1 MGSEFFYNV
10 ILFYTN
16 QCDLTK
22 FDVNPWA
29 FLENHYADLAY
40 GKNVLDQFISTMDDD
55 TTLQQLTQECG
66 LQYAPVVELLK
77 QLKGHINILAD
88 TSVRALN
95 LMKCQNIVPLYTNLM
110 YEASCQYSV
119 VGAAWVFSCAVLIA
133 FFGMLCIMFRGA
145 YYPID
150 YYYYENK
157 NSPEG
162 KSLYGTDSSDIS
174 NPSAAAEDVKDEDV
188 PDEPDLDLRKG
199 LSEVDLDLRK
209 GRGVPDD
216 TDLDLRKDR
225 SCIDAVA
232 SAGSMMD
239 DVDIYQDVKNV
250 TSHDNGE
257 VVTLDHSDTS
267 GGVIT
272 PFDCGGGLGT
282 LADTRGLSNGRSCH

>member
-95 LMKCQNIVPLYTNLM
+95 LMKCQNIVPFTRI
-110 YEASCQYSV
+110 SCTRRPVSTRS
-119 VGAAWVFSCAVLIA
+119 WVLH
-133 FFGMLCIMFRGA
+133 G
-145 YYPID
+145 Y
-150 YYYYENK
+150 
-157 NSPEG
+157 
-162 KSLYGTDSSDIS
+162 
-174 NPSAAAEDVKDEDV
+174 SAA
-188 PDEPDLDLRKG
+188 L
-199 LSEVDLDLRK
+199 
-209 GRGVPDD
+209 
-216 TDLDLRKDR
+216 
-225 SCIDAVA
+225 
-232 SAGSMMD
+232 
-239 DVDIYQDVKNV
+239 Y
-250 TSHDNGE
+250 
-257 VVTLDHSDTS
+257 
-267 GGVIT
+267 
-272 PFDCGGGLGT
+272 
-282 LADTRGLSNGRSCH
+282 